1 MDLHTRICVFSS
13 KCMKWVND
21 VCNIHDLIASLAIKI
36 DPYRGEGSGN
46 GRFQN
51 SGVRTCVNA
60 HPKEQRKCQ
69 CNCEKSTFS
78 KFWKLTKI

>member
-60 HPKEQRKCQ
+60 LIQKNNKNASVTVKNQLFQ
-69 CNCEKSTFS
+69 NFGN
-78 KFWKLTKI
+78 